1 MLIEKFGQMKIT
13 CVKLMSCNLILFIGI
28 LMISDAWDNQY
39 EISEAAYLLIMTGLG
54 SIIIIVALF
63 VKRLCV
69 PLKILICPLAI
80 SLTPALLVIIVPNE
94 FALFGTV
101 VGMLVLFMLWADKQF
116 MALPKELCVIDK
128 SLQIAY
134 PRIQD
139 KGPGRIS
146 DKQFLVD
153 TNDALGQ
160 ISQKEFTEGL
170 LDAISKWYAVYIGFC
185 FLLEGIAFG
194 LVLKILI

>member
-1 MLIEKFGQMKIT
+1 MLIEKFEQMKIT

-54 SIIIIVALF
+54 AIIIIVALF

-69 PLKILICPLAI
+69 PLKILICSLAI

-94 FALFGTV
+94 FALFGSV

-128 SLQIAY
+128 SLQTAY
-134 PRIQD
+134 P
-139 KGPGRIS
+139 
-146 DKQFLVD
+146 
-153 TNDALGQ
+153 
-160 ISQKEFTEGL
+160 
-170 LDAISKWYAVYIGFC
+170 KW
-185 FLLEGIAFG
+185 
-194 LVLKILI
+194 VLT

>member
-1 MLIEKFGQMKIT
+1 MLIEKFEQMKIT

-69 PLKILICPLAI
+69 PLLKLIFPLAI

-94 FALFGTV
+94 FALFGSV
-101 VGMLVLFMLWADKQF
+101 VVMLVLFMLWADKQF
-116 MALPKELCVIDK
+116 MALPKELFVIDK
-128 SLQIAY
+128 SLQTAY

-139 KGPGRIS
+139 KGSGRLS

-170 LDAISKWYAVYIGFC
+170 LGAISKWYAVYIGFC
-185 FLLEGIAFG
+185 FLLEGMAIG

>member
-1 MLIEKFGQMKIT
+1 MLIEKFEQMKIT

-54 SIIIIVALF
+54 AIIIIVALF
-63 VKRLCV
+63 EKRLCV
-69 PLKILICPLAI
+69 PLKILIFPLAI

-94 FALFGTV
+94 FALFGSV
-101 VGMLVLFMLWADKQF
+101 VVMLVLFMLWADKQF

-128 SLQIAY
+128 SLQTAY

-139 KGPGRIS
+139 KGSGRIS

-153 TNDALGQ
+153 MNDALGQ

-185 FLLEGIAFG
+185 FLLEGMAIG